1 MTSLTD
7 VFDELDARRAAMT
20 REERHGSS
28 VLILFNEK
36 PTKAL
41 GCRLPD
47 GAVTDAV
54 CLTAELRTAS
64 DPSSGVWTRVVAPG
78 SPYHCRGWIEV
89 EPGVVVR
96 FIDDPTADIASEA
109 KETSPDLG
117 RDMAGSERLRE
128 LARSELFAGLLY
140 AALCNTTWRRVGS
153 DQVWHCSW
161 RYAGKLVAGLRGE
174 GSYLDW
180 YCWGHE
186 AEVDEQVLLEI
197 EALGWQLESVDAVE
211 L

>member
-1 MTSLTD
+1 MSLTD
-7 VFDELDARRAAMT
+7 VFDELDAKRTAMT
-20 REERHGSS
+20 REERHGAS

-47 GAVTDAV
+47 GTVTDAV
-54 CLTAELRTAS
+54 CLTTPS
-64 DPSSGVWTRVVAPG
+64 DPSGVVWTRPVASG
-78 SPYHCRGWIEV
+78 SPFHRLGRIEV

-96 FIDDPTADIASEA
+96 FIDDSTADIASEA
-109 KETSPDLG
+109 KETAPDLG
-117 RDMAGSERLRE
+117 RDMTGSERLRE

-140 AALCNTTWRRVGS
+140 AALCNTTWRHVAS

-186 AEVDEQVLLEI
+186 GELDEQVLLEL
-197 EALGWQLESVDAVE
+197 EALGWQLASVNTVE